1 MGYSGCAAANASFLV
16 DLTDLPDD
24 PPRIF
29 KLRPEI
35 GLVRRV
41 LYIGTFVMLAMVTQF
56 FVNAAD
62 QFMVGRLDP
71 AEATASQAAL
81 GLGMPLY
88 WAVGGFFSALSYGTQ
103 ALVGRRYGEKNEAQ
117 AGAVLFNSL
126 FVAVLA
132 GAVGTFIGYYFTPYA
147 VDFLAEASEE
157 QRRLG
162 TAYTQVRCL
171 AVAGMV
177 VTFSYKAFFD
187 GIGQTHVHLVAAI
200 TMNLFNI
207 GLNYL
212 LIFGSPGLDIP
223 RMGLEGAGLASTLST
238 YLGLVIMFAASMRGR
253 YRNRFV
259 FYRLRH
265 FDGKVIY
272 SIVRLMLPSGS
283 ASVILMAG
291 FLLVM
296 KFVGQIDAAAG
307 GEQNTFSAATTALFN
322 TAALCFLPL
331 LAFGTATA
339 TAVSQSLGARKPNL
353 AARYGWESV
362 RLGIWVMLLVGGV
375 FLAVPEQI
383 ISIWAPN
390 DPAVA
395 AAAATPLRLVALS
408 LPMMV
413 VGLVLSQALYGAG
426 ANLYVMI
433 AEGSLH
439 MGLLVPLSWLLGPH
453 LGYGIDGVWM
463 ACTIYVFGLG
473 LAMGA
478 KFLRPAWREIK
489 L

>member
-1 MGYSGCAAANASFLV
+1 V
-16 DLTDLPDD
+16 ELTDLPDD
-24 PPRIF
+24 PPRVL
-29 KLRPEI
+29 KLRPEMR
-35 GLVRRV
+35 LVRRV
-41 LYIGTFVMLAMVTQF
+41 LYVGTFVMLAMVTQF
-56 FVNAAD
+56 LVNAAD
-62 QFMVGRLDP
+62 QFMVGRLEP
-71 AEATASQAAL
+71 VEATASQAAL

-103 ALVGRRYGEKNEAQ
+103 ALTARRFGEKDEGK

-126 FVAVLA
+126 IVAVVA
-132 GAVGTFIGYYFTPYA
+132 GAVGTYVGWNFTPPA

-162 TAYTQVRCL
+162 TDYAQIRCL

-187 GIGQTHVHLVAAI
+187 GIGQTHVHLVAAL
-200 TMNLFNI
+200 TMNFVNI

-212 LIFGSPGLDIP
+212 LIFGAPSLDIP
-223 RMGLEGAGLASTLST
+223 KMGLKGAALASMLST
-238 YLGLVIMFAASMRGR
+238 YLGLMIMLGASFKAR
-253 YRNRFV
+253 YRKRFV
-259 FYRLRH
+259 FYRTKH
-265 FDGKVIY
+265 FSPRVMGA
-272 SIVRLMLPSGS
+272 IVKLMLPSGS

-307 GEQNTFSAATTALFN
+307 TQQNTYSAATTALFN

-362 RLGIWVMLLVGGV
+362 RIGMWAMVLVGAA
-375 FLAVPEQI
+375 FMAFPEAI
-383 ISIWAPN
+383 IGIWAPN
-390 DPAVA
+390 DPAVP

-408 LPMMV
+408 CPMMV

-426 ANLYVMI
+426 ANLYVML

-439 MGLLVPLSWLLGPH
+439 LGVLVPLSWLLGPK
-453 LGYGIDGVWM
+453 LGYGIDGVWT

-473 LAMGA
+473 IAMGA
-478 KFLRPAWREIK
+478 KFLGRGWRKIK